1 MIRSQRQTVC
11 PLINSVSIDPSL
23 WTVSAIISK
32 TVSVV
37 MMKEPL
43 LSARTPALTL
53 PMGAANLST
62 FTPTH
67 VRLPVK
73 TIAEKMLIYA
83 ETVMATNRLASITQT
98 ETGCS
103 VQIQHFHVGFQIV
116 IIL

>member
-23 WTVSAIISK
+23 WTVSAITSK

-43 LSARTPALTL
+43 LSARTLELKL
-53 PMGAANLST
+53 PMDAANLST
-62 FTPTH
+62 FTPLH
-67 VRLPVK
+67 VRLPAK

-83 ETVMATNRLASITQT
+83 ATVMAMNRVASITIT

-116 IIL
+116 V

>member
-43 LSARTPALTL
+43 LSARTLALTL

-67 VRLPVK
+67 VRLPAK